1 MCFPVEWTIII
12 RFPQLFLLSKLF
24 GKTFFS
30 VVYQSSYQ
38 VYTSTLS
45 LPQNAAAADIDAIN
59 GQDDVYLEFVPIPD
73 IVQLHT
79 HTHSCKAIN
88 FISFDPLQPTIPCQ
102 RKCSTIIFLTGCHL
116 LQNIMHSTCMIQ
128 VFHFTVYI
136 PTREP
141 IQEMLICVLPWQ
153 NYIRRTLNSSPCNA
167 VPSGDDVSR
176 NFISRDSRYQM
187 IPLYIYIVQLVQCA
201 VQHLCPFLFQK
212 GFINLTQFKSLFKA
226 KPEKWIDIN
235 LTNCFASRHCPSFFQ
250 HLYLSLGFFGSYS
263 VHVVVYVL
271 LWI

>member
-1 MCFPVEWTIII
+1 MII
-12 RFPQLFLLSKLF
+12 LSIYVL
-24 GKTFFS
+24 
-30 VVYQSSYQ
+30 
-38 VYTSTLS
+38 LS

-73 IVQLHT
+73 IVQLHS
-79 HTHSCKAIN
+79 THSCKAIN
-88 FISFDPLQPTIPCQ
+88 FISVDPLQPTIPCQ

-187 IPLYIYIVQLVQCA
+187 IPPYIYRPVGIVCCIA
-201 VQHLCPFLFQK
+201 PMPFPFLERIHQ
-212 GFINLTQFKSLFKA
+212 S
-226 KPEKWIDIN
+226 
-235 LTNCFASRHCPSFFQ
+235 
-250 HLYLSLGFFGSYS
+250 
-263 VHVVVYVL
+263 HVV
-271 LWI
+271 

>member
-1 MCFPVEWTIII
+1 MLLLRILMPSMDKMTFTWSSSQFPI
-12 RFPQLFLLSKLF
+12 Q
-24 GKTFFS
+24 
-30 VVYQSSYQ
+30 YSY
-38 VYTSTLS
+38 
-45 LPQNAAAADIDAIN
+45 
-59 GQDDVYLEFVPIPD
+59 
-73 IVQLHT
+73 T

-141 IQEMLICVLPWQ
+141 IQEMLICVLPRQ

-187 IPLYIYIVQLVQCA
+187 IPLYIYISSSQ
-201 VQHLCPFLFQK
+201 
-212 GFINLTQFKSLFKA
+212 
-226 KPEKWIDIN
+226 
-235 LTNCFASRHCPSFFQ
+235 
-250 HLYLSLGFFGSYS
+250 YS
-263 VHVVVYVL
+263 VLYSTYAL
-271 LWI
+271 SFSRKDSSISRSLSPFSRQSQKNGLTSI